1 MTRALLAILLAAT
14 AAPVAAETFVISGG
28 TVALGDGSE
37 PIPNGQVVIRD
48 GRLWRL
54 ATFA

>member
-1 MTRALLAILLAAT
+1 MIRRLAALLLAV
-14 AAPVAAETFVISGG
+14 AAPVGAETFVITGG

-48 GRLWRL
+48 GKVV
-54 ATFA
+54 AAGGTFG